1 MILNPSTRLSGSIS
15 AWITIFVIIL
25 HGLTVWAVIS
35 MDSPE
40 ILEAKAA
47 KPQAIQLELV
57 TLPKSSAAAT
67 AERRAENILTKSNS
81 VPQRLP
87 QSEKKSAEL
96 SDTKQVEA
104 KSVNAVSEP
113 TFSKPLNSIKPL
125 SSEPKKQP
133 SDPIKNQSNP
143 EKTKI
148 TKETQLPVLVQKNT
162 TKESEEI
169 AKKMTEEE
177 QDLVALV
184 QAMTEQVS
192 PESTGMSTQG
202 LVIKETRKTVKIKV
216 KAEEEIDIDI
226 ASLIRSVTAQFNRDQ
241 ARQWQEGRK
250 RAGQE
255 LLQAQAGRSNEKR
268 KQLNLNDEAVDFLE
282 EQASWLDQKKPET
295 DLPSAIWREVT
306 SQSGDIFTVLLELHV
321 DKSGYITDVQL
332 LESSGN
338 KIVDIAAMTQ
348 VRAGQ
353 LKPFQQNERPVNGIV
368 PMSLIY
374 ERP

>member
-1 MILNPSTRLSGSIS
+1 MILHPFTRLSGSIS

-57 TLPKSSAAAT
+57 TLPTSTSSS
-67 AERRAENILTKSNS
+67 EKIRAENTLTKSNPA
-81 VPQRLP
+81 PQILP
-87 QSEKKSAEL
+87 QLEKKSAEL
-96 SDTKQVEA
+96 PETKLLEA
-104 KSVNAVSEP
+104 KPVKSVPEP
-113 TFSKPLNSIKPL
+113 TFSKALDSVKTLNP
-125 SSEPKKQP
+125 EPKKQL
-133 SDPIKNQSNP
+133 SDPINKQSNP

-148 TKETQLPVLVQKNT
+148 KKQTQPPVLVQKNT
-162 TKESEEI
+162 TKESEE
-169 AKKMTEEE
+169 MTKDMAEE
-177 QDLVALV
+177 QDILALV

-192 PESTGMSTQG
+192 PESTNMSTQG
-202 LVIKETRKTVKIKV
+202 LVIKEMRKTFKV
-216 KAEEEIDIDI
+216 KAEEEIDI

-241 ARQWQEGRK
+241 ARQWQESRQ
-250 RAGQE
+250 RAGQK
-255 LLQAQAGRSNEKR
+255 LLQAQAGKANEKQ
-268 KQLNLNDEAVDFLE
+268 KQLNLDDEPVSFLE
-282 EQASWLDQKKPET
+282 EQASWLDQKPIT

-306 SQSGDIFTVLLELHV
+306 GQSGDVFTVLLALYV
-321 DKSGYITDVQL
+321 DKNGYITDVQL

-338 KIVDIAAMTQ
+338 NIIDIAAMTQ

-353 LKPFQQNERPVNGIV
+353 LKPFQQNKRPVNGVV

>member
-1 MILNPSTRLSGSIS
+1 MILHPFTRLSGSIS

-87 QSEKKSAEL
+87 QSERKSAEL
-96 SDTKQVEA
+96 SDTQQVEA

-113 TFSKPLNSIKPL
+113 NFSKPLNSIKPL
-125 SSEPKKQP
+125 SSESKKQTP
-133 SDPIKNQSNP
+133 DPIKNQSNP

-148 TKETQLPVLVQKNT
+148 TKETQLPVLVQKNM
-162 TKESEEI
+162 TKESEE
-169 AKKMTEEE
+169 MTKDMAEE
-177 QDLVALV
+177 QDILALV

-192 PESTGMSTQG
+192 PESTNMSTQG
-202 LVIKETRKTVKIKV
+202 LVIKEMRKTVKV
-216 KAEEEIDIDI
+216 KAEEEIDI

-255 LLQAQAGRSNEKR
+255 LLQAQAGKANEKQ
-268 KQLNLNDEAVDFLE
+268 KQLNLDDEPVSFLE
-282 EQASWLDQKKPET
+282 EQASWLDQKPIT

-306 SQSGDIFTVLLELHV
+306 GQSGDVFTVLLALYV
-321 DKSGYITDVQL
+321 DKNGYITDVQL

-338 KIVDIAAMTQ
+338 NIIDIAAMTQ

-353 LKPFQQNERPVNGIV
+353 LKPFQQNKRPVNGVV

>member
-1 MILNPSTRLSGSIS
+1 MILNPFTRLSGSIS
-15 AWITIFVIIL
+15 AGITIFVIIL
-25 HGLTVWAVIS
+25 HGLTVWAMIS
-35 MDSPE
+35 MDNPE
-40 ILEAKAA
+40 IPDIKPT

-57 TLPKSSAAAT
+57 TLPTSAP
-67 AERRAENILTKSNS
+67 EKIRAENTLTKSNPA
-81 VPQRLP
+81 PQILP
-87 QSEKKSAEL
+87 QLEKKSAEL
-96 SDTKQVEA
+96 PKSKLLEA
-104 KSVNAVSEP
+104 KPVKSVPEP
-113 TFSKPLNSIKPL
+113 TFSKTLDSVKTLNP
-125 SSEPKKQP
+125 EPKKQP
-133 SDPIKNQSNP
+133 SDPINKQSNP

-148 TKETQLPVLVQKNT
+148 KKQTQPSVLVQKNA
-162 TKESEEI
+162 TKESEE
-169 AKKMTEEE
+169 MTKDMAEE
-177 QDLVALV
+177 QDILALV

-192 PESTGMSTQG
+192 PESTNISTQG
-202 LVIKETRKTVKIKV
+202 LVIKEMRKTVKV
-216 KAEEEIDIDI
+216 KAEEEIDI

-255 LLQAQAGRSNEKR
+255 LLQAQAGKANDKQ
-268 KQLNLNDEAVDFLE
+268 KQLNLDDEPVSFLE
-282 EQASWLDQKKPET
+282 EQASWLDQKPIT

-306 SQSGDIFTVLLELHV
+306 GQSGDVFTVLLALYV
-321 DKSGYITDVQL
+321 DKNGYITDVQL

-338 KIVDIAAMTQ
+338 NIINIAAMTQ

>member
-1 MILNPSTRLSGSIS
+1 MILHPFTRLSGSIS

-40 ILEAKAA
+40 TLEAKAA

-67 AERRAENILTKSNS
+67 EERRAENILTNSNS

-96 SDTKQVEA
+96 SDTQQVEA
-104 KSVNAVSEP
+104 KSVNTVSEP

-125 SSEPKKQP
+125 SSEPKKQT

-148 TKETQLPVLVQKNT
+148 TKENQLPVLVQKNT

-192 PESTGMSTQG
+192 PESTDMSTQG

-216 KAEEEIDIDI
+216 KAEEEIDI

-255 LLQAQAGRSNEKR
+255 LLQAQAGKSNEKR

-282 EQASWLDQKKPET
+282 EQASWLDQKKPDT

-348 VRAGQ
+348 VRAGR

>member
-1 MILNPSTRLSGSIS
+1 MILHPFTRLSGSIS

-57 TLPKSSAAAT
+57 TLPKSSPAAT
-67 AERRAENILTKSNS
+67 EERRAENILTKSNS

-96 SDTKQVEA
+96 SDTKQVKA

-125 SSEPKKQP
+125 SSESKKQTP
-133 SDPIKNQSNP
+133 DPIKNQSNP

-192 PESTGMSTQG
+192 PESTDMSTQG

-216 KAEEEIDIDI
+216 KAEEEIDI

-268 KQLNLNDEAVDFLE
+268 KQLNLNDEPVNFLE

>member
-1 MILNPSTRLSGSIS
+1 MILNPFTRLSGSIS
-15 AWITIFVIIL
+15 AGITIFVIVL
-25 HGLTVWAVIS
+25 HGLTVWAMIS
-35 MDSPE
+35 MDNPE
-40 ILEAKAA
+40 IPDIKPA

-57 TLPKSSAAAT
+57 TLPTSATSAP
-67 AERRAENILTKSNS
+67 EKIRAENTLTKPNPA
-81 VPQRLP
+81 PQILP
-87 QSEKKSAEL
+87 QLEKKSAEL
-96 SDTKQVEA
+96 PETKLLEA
-104 KSVNAVSEP
+104 KPVKSVPEP
-113 TFSKPLNSIKPL
+113 TFSKALDSVKTLNP
-125 SSEPKKQP
+125 EPKKQP
-133 SDPIKNQSNP
+133 SDPINKQSNP

-148 TKETQLPVLVQKNT
+148 KKQTQPPVLVQKNT
-162 TKESEEI
+162 TRESQEMTKEM
-169 AKKMTEEE
+169 AEE
-177 QDLVALV
+177 QDILALV

-192 PESTGMSTQG
+192 PESTNISTQG
-202 LVIKETRKTVKIKV
+202 LVIKEMRKTVRI
-216 KAEEEIDIDI
+216 KAEEEIDI

-250 RAGQE
+250 RARRE
-255 LLQAQAGRSNEKR
+255 LLQAQAGKSNEKR
-268 KQLNLNDEAVDFLE
+268 KQLNLNDEVVDFSE
-282 EQASWLDQKKPET
+282 EQASWLDQKKPDT

-306 SQSGDIFTVLLELHV
+306 SQLGDIFTVLLELHV

>member
-1 MILNPSTRLSGSIS
+1 MILHPFTRLSGSIS

-96 SDTKQVEA
+96 SDTKQVKA

-125 SSEPKKQP
+125 SSEPKEQT

-169 AKKMTEEE
+169 AKEIAEEE

-192 PESTGMSTQG
+192 PESTDMSTQG

-216 KAEEEIDIDI
+216 EEEIDI

-255 LLQAQAGRSNEKR
+255 LLQTQAGKSNEKR
-268 KQLNLNDEAVDFLE
+268 KQLNLNDEPVNFLE

>member
-1 MILNPSTRLSGSIS
+1 MILHPFTRLSGYIS

-35 MDSPE
+35 MDNPE

-67 AERRAENILTKSNS
+67 EERRAENILTNSNS

-104 KSVNAVSEP
+104 KPVNAVSEP

-125 SSEPKKQP
+125 SSEPKEQT

-192 PESTGMSTQG
+192 PESTDMSTQG

-216 KAEEEIDIDI
+216 KAEEEIDI

-250 RAGQE
+250 RAGRE
-255 LLQAQAGRSNEKR
+255 LLQAQAGKSNEKR

-282 EQASWLDQKKPET
+282 DQASWLDQKKPET

-321 DKSGYITDVQL
+321 DKNGYITDVQL

-348 VRAGQ
+348 VRAGR

>member
-1 MILNPSTRLSGSIS
+1 MILNPFTRLSGSIS

-81 VPQRLP
+81 VHQRLP

-104 KSVNAVSEP
+104 KSVNAVSKP

-125 SSEPKKQP
+125 S

-192 PESTGMSTQG
+192 PESTDMSTQG
-202 LVIKETRKTVKIKV
+202 LVIKETRKTVRI
-216 KAEEEIDIDI
+216 KAEEEIDI

-255 LLQAQAGRSNEKR
+255 LLQAQAGKSNEKR

>member
-1 MILNPSTRLSGSIS
+1 MILHPFTRLSGSIS

-67 AERRAENILTKSNS
+67 EERLAENILTNSNS

-104 KSVNAVSEP
+104 KSVNAVSAP

-125 SSEPKKQP
+125 RSEPKEQTP
-133 SDPIKNQSNP
+133 DPIKNQSNP

-169 AKKMTEEE
+169 AKEIAEEE

-192 PESTGMSTQG
+192 PESTDMSTQG
-202 LVIKETRKTVKIKV
+202 LVIKETRKTVRI
-216 KAEEEIDIDI
+216 KAEEEIDI

-255 LLQAQAGRSNEKR
+255 LLQAQASKSNEKR

-282 EQASWLDQKKPET
+282 EQAIWLDQKKPET

>member
-1 MILNPSTRLSGSIS
+1 MILHPFTRLSGYIS

-67 AERRAENILTKSNS
+67 EERRAENILTNSNS

-104 KSVNAVSEP
+104 KPVNAVSEP

-125 SSEPKKQP
+125 SSEPKKQT

-192 PESTGMSTQG
+192 PESTDMSTQG

-216 KAEEEIDIDI
+216 KAEEEIDI

-250 RAGQE
+250 RAGRE
-255 LLQAQAGRSNEKR
+255 LLQAQAGKSNEKR

-321 DKSGYITDVQL
+321 DKNGYITDVQL

-348 VRAGQ
+348 VRAGR

>member
-1 MILNPSTRLSGSIS
+1 MILHPFTRLSGSIS

-67 AERRAENILTKSNS
+67 EERRAENILTKSNS

-192 PESTGMSTQG
+192 PESTDMSTQG
-202 LVIKETRKTVKIKV
+202 LVIKETRKTVRI
-216 KAEEEIDIDI
+216 KAEEEIDI

-255 LLQAQAGRSNEKR
+255 LLQAQAGKSNEKR

-282 EQASWLDQKKPET
+282 EQASWLDQKKPDT